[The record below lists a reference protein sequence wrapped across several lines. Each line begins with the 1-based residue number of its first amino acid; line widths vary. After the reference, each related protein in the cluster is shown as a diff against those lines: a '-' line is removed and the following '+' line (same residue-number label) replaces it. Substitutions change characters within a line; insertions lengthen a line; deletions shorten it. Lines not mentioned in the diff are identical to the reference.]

1 MPAASAV
8 STVRVH
14 AAALAAAACLLITL
28 GIAHAEAETP
38 ALPTE
43 WPGPA
48 TEISTPGQP
57 AATEGDPYA
66 LDLID
71 LEALTAPQGSTGA
84 EITESE
90 DELMEEAAYEAL
102 EDAAPDVDLLIRRLP
117 EGSFNDRR
125 SVAEQLAAT
134 GDPRVPVILT
144 ALVDGRLL
152 ATGEDPPRILIRA
165 ETGRAGRDA
174 LTGDPVDAE
183 LLASAR
189 RIPVHNPLRNAL
201 RSLIAVSTLSAP
213 DPERRATSLRRLM
226 RDDVNPDLLSY
237 LDQRVELESDPR
249 VMDLLLT
256 VRALARLHV
265 DDREQRLDSIDL
277 LRGSLLSEV
286 RVRLEA
292 TASGDEDPAVREAAR
307 EALDSIEAR
316 IRFFRFSENLFFGLS
331 AGSVLLLA
339 AIGLAIT
346 FGVMG
351 VINMAHGEL
360 IMIGAYTTWFIQ
372 TLMPDAL
379 STSILLA
386 IPAAFLV
393 AALVGIAMERGV
405 IQFLY
410 GRPLETLL
418 ATFGISLILQQA
430 VRTLFSPL
438 NRPVASPD
446 WLSGTLQVNPV
457 LALTWSRIY
466 IFVFA
471 ILVFIAL
478 LLVMKKTSLG
488 LKVRAVA
495 QNRPMA
501 RALGVRTGW
510 VDALTFGL
518 GAGIAGVAGV
528 ALSQLTN
535 VGPNMGQAYIIDSFM
550 VVVFGGVGNLWG
562 TFVGALGLGMMTKFL
577 EPHTGAVLAK
587 ILVLIFIILFIQR
600 RPRGLFPKK
609 GRAAEA

>member
-1 MPAASAV
+1 VTLPSIVPARALGP
-8 STVRVH
+8 RKRIWMR
-14 AAALAAAACLLITL
+14 ALAAAWLLVAI
-28 GIAHAEAETP
+28 GVVRAEAVFPDE
-38 ALPTE
+38 
-43 WPGPA
+43 
-48 TEISTPGQP
+48 
-57 AATEGDPYA
+57 AATEAAFAEDA
-66 LDLID
+66 L
-71 LEALTAPQGSTGA
+71 S
-84 EITESE
+84 
-90 DELMEEAAYEAL
+90 EAAVYETLA
-102 EDAAPDVDLLIRRLP
+102 DTAPDVDRLIRLLP
-117 EGSFNDRR
+117 EGNFNDRR
-125 SVAEQLAAT
+125 AVAEQLAAS

-152 ATGEDPPRILIRA
+152 ATREQPARILIRA

-174 LTGDPVDAE
+174 LTGEPVDAAVI
-183 LLASAR
+183 ASGA

-201 RSLIAVSTLSAP
+201 RSLIAIATISAP
-213 DPERRATSLRRLM
+213 DVEQRASALRRLL
-226 RDDVNPDLLSY
+226 RDEVSTDLLIY
-237 LDQRVELESDPR
+237 LDGRLEQETDPR
-249 VMDLLLT
+249 VMDLLVT
-256 VRALARLHV
+256 VRALTRLHV
-265 DDREQRLDSIDL
+265 DDPQVRLASIEV

-292 TASGDEDPAVREAAR
+292 VAVGDGELAVRAAAR
-307 EALDSIEAR
+307 EALDSIESR
-316 IRFFRFSENLFFGLS
+316 IRLFRFAENLFFGLS

-339 AIGLAIT
+339 AVGLAIT

-379 STSILLA
+379 GTSVLLA

-393 AALVGIAMERGV
+393 AGLVGMAMERSV

-418 ATFGISLILQQA
+418 ATFGISLILQQL

-438 NRPVASPD
+438 NRPVAAPE
-446 WLSGTLQVNPV
+446 WLSGTLQVNP
-457 LALTWSRIY
+457 LLSLTWSRIY
-466 IFVFA
+466 IIVFS
-471 ILVFIAL
+471 ILVFVGL
-478 LLVMKKTSLG
+478 LLIIKKTSLG
-488 LKVRAVA
+488 LKVRAVS
-495 QNRPMA
+495 QNRAMA
-501 RALGVRTGW
+501 RALGVRTAW
-510 VDALTFGL
+510 VDVLTFGL

-562 TFVGALGLGMMTKFL
+562 TLVGAMGLGMMTKFL
-577 EPHTGAVLAK
+577 EPQAGAVLAK

-609 GRAAEA
+609 GRAAES